1 MKIYSWEMIN
11 LVLVFPGIFATTL
24 VVEGV
29 YKLTRANWLGILSLS
44 AGIFIFIGLIISYLF
59 FTNAR

>member
-1 MKIYSWEMIN
+1 MIN